1 MLTIRTSA
9 NIPTNHHRAN
19 FRFCP
24 TSTAALL
31 ARSGAS
37 RLRQQWTRLLDAE
50 SRRAW
55 LEARWRAHQRRVR
68 SRKERRTP

>member
-19 FRFCP
+19 FRFCLA
-24 TSTAALL
+24 STAAPL
-31 ARSGAS
+31 ACAGAS
-37 RLRQQWTRLLDAE
+37 RMAREWTRLLDAE

-55 LEARWRAHQRRVR
+55 LESRWRAHLRRVR
-68 SRKERRTP
+68 SRKARRRP